1 MEESQVQHE
10 TPLLAVPRSP
20 HLQGAPPVPWGRG
33 QEDAAGQGHSTML
46 RGRDTARSAMER
58 GSASF
63 LAAGCARL
71 AGASSPAGAVINA
84 AQICRCSES
93 VAPSMCQE
101 REMFSTCPPTPQHRP
116 RCQPAA
122 RHRSQPLGSGRAL
135 RPRHTALLRA
145 PSSWGPAFPQ
155 SPDPAHLRGWH
166 RAPPPPVN
174 PSAQCTGLQKLQSLR
189 GAPAVQ
195 ETHGAARDHQERT
208 GRRRTYLDVVEGRFV
223 GDIVEQEQG
232 CRESRDSLVL
242 APCPPPRAPS
252 PRSAHRGRPGS
263 RRA

>member
-1 MEESQVQHE
+1 M
-10 TPLLAVPRSP
+10 L
-20 HLQGAPPVPWGRG
+20 WGRDTAQCCG
-33 QEDAAGQGHSTML
+33 AGTRHDAAGQGHGTIAVGQGHSTML
-46 RGRDTARSAMER
+46 WGRDTARSAMER

-84 AQICRCSES
+84 AQICRCGES

-116 RCQPAA
+116 LCQPAA
-122 RHRSQPLGSGRAL
+122 WHRSQPLGSGRAL

-166 RAPPPPVN
+166 RAPPPPPVN

-208 GRRRTYLDVVEGRFV
+208 MRRCTYLDVVEGRFV

-232 CRESRDSLVL
+232 CGESRGLLVL
-242 APCPPPRAPS
+242 APCPP
-252 PRSAHRGRPGS
+252 
-263 RRA
+263 